1 MIMSSIQDAKCNLDV
16 FASSPS
22 ILLQN
27 NLDSGVSSQD
37 ISYLQTH
44 DMPLLISNVGPCGH
58 SLAEPIHLASVLFE
72 ADDSIGARVVAK
84 SSSSST
90 ASTLSNSAD
99 LVDVRQIRQAIQRAI
114 LKRPTQSPPPHEAT
128 IGSGL
133 QKVIQRAM
141 ASAKSNGDTLVALD
155 HLLVAIYDVDK
166 SAKDVLESAGLTKKM
181 VVDATKEIRG
191 GRKVT
196 STSAEETYEALEKY
210 GIDLVKSAE
219 EGKLDPVIGR
229 DEEIRRIIQILC
241 RRTKNNPC
249 LVGEPGVGKTAVV
262 EGLVAVTDGR

>member
-1 MIMSSIQDAKCNLDV
+1 M
-16 FASSPS
+16 
-22 ILLQN
+22 
-27 NLDSGVSSQD
+27 
-37 ISYLQTH
+37 
-44 DMPLLISNVGPCGH
+44 
-58 SLAEPIHLASVLFE
+58 LFE

-84 SSSSST
+84 SASYSSS
-90 ASTLSNSAD
+90 NSYSGGNSD
-99 LVDVRQIRQAIQRAI
+99 ELVMVDVRQIRQAIQRAI
-114 LKRPTQSPPPHEAT
+114 LKRPTQSPPPQEASLSST
-128 IGSGL
+128 L
-133 QKVIQRAM
+133 QRVIQRAM
-141 ASAKSNGDTLVALD
+141 AAAKSNGDSLVALD
-155 HLLVAIYDVDK
+155 HLLVAVYDVDK
-166 SAKDVLESAGLTKKM
+166 STKDVLESAGLTKKM

-210 GIDLVKSAE
+210 GIDLVKAAE

-262 EGLVAVTDGR
+262 EDWQIEFYRGMSH